1 MSNGIESVDVCIIG
15 ASIAG
20 NYLAY
25 LLRNSGL
32 KIAVIEDHT
41 EIGVPLQCAGIISQK
56 LSQLIDL
63 PDEIVLNRVKVAKVI
78 SPSGKFI
85 KLSGEEQPYIVD
97 RVALDKLFYQKVME
111 HKNITFYLGE
121 KFTFFKYKFKRNQKY
136 IEVET
141 SKRLIQAK
149 LLIGC
154 DGPYSKVAKQRGVW
168 NKVISAAQIR
178 IKAPQFDPN
187 EAIMYFDPRWKELF
201 GWVVPEGDGV
211 CRIGLASYKNT
222 SENFNIFLKKLNIK
236 EDQKVARQG
245 GLIPYGIM
253 KKVAFDNV
261 LLLGDSGGQVKATT
275 GGGIV
280 MLLTAAKY
288 AASSI
293 IKSFKLNNFSQ
304 KHFKKYYEI
313 PCKSTI
319 GRQLKIHY
327 IIRAIFASFKAD
339 DFDTFFQIVKSSNIE
354 QIISFYGDMDF
365 PKSLLFRMLRNSM
378 VIKFLFRILKK
389 NPSLLGKVVKAL
401 IY

>member
-1 MSNGIESVDVCIIG
+1 MSNVIESYDVCIIG

-20 NYLAY
+20 NYLSY

-32 KIAVIEDHT
+32 KIAVLEDHQ
-41 EIGVPLQCAGIISQK
+41 EVGVPLQCAGIISQK

-63 PDEIVLNRVKVAKVI
+63 PDRIVMNRVKVAKVI

-97 RVALDKLFYQKVME
+97 RVALDKLFYQKIME

-121 KFTFFKYKFKRNQKY
+121 KFKSFTYRREKNQKY
-136 IEVET
+136 VEIET
-141 SKRLIQAK
+141 SKRLLHTK
-149 LLIGC
+149 LLIGS
-154 DGPYSKVAKQRGVW
+154 DGPLSTVGKLVGVK
-168 NKVISAAQIR
+168 NTIISAVQIR
-178 IKAPQFDPN
+178 IKALNFDQN

-201 GWVVPEGDGV
+201 GWVVPEGDGI
-211 CRIGLASYKNT
+211 CRVGIASYKNT
-222 SENFNIFLKKLNIK
+222 AENFNIYLKRLNINLSQK
-236 EDQKVARQG
+236 IDQQG
-245 GLIPYGIM
+245 GLIPYGAM
-253 KKVAFDNV
+253 NKVAFDNV
-261 LLLGDSGGQVKATT
+261 LLLGDSGCQVKATT

-293 IKSFKLNNFSQ
+293 IKSFKLNDFSQ

-319 GRQLKIHY
+319 GRQLKIHF
-327 IIRAIFASFKAD
+327 IIRAIFASFEAV
-339 DFDTFFQIVKSSNIE
+339 DFDTFFQIVKSNNIE

-378 VIKFLFRILKK
+378 ILKFFFKILKK
-389 NPSLLGKVVKAL
+389 NPRLLVKL
-401 IY
+401 IKIYIK